1 MLCSWFPPKVLRA
14 ISCHHRRWKSRFR
27 LEPCSGIMPAASALS
42 PLARLVRQHDRD
54 RFLTALFAPA
64 ARRDELLAL
73 YAFNY
78 EIAKTREVVSEP
90 VLGQIRLQ
98 WWRES
103 LDAIYAG
110 DPVRGHEV
118 ATPLA
123 AAIRG
128 RGLTRAHFD
137 ALIAAREF
145 DLGGEA
151 PESLA
156 ALESYAEGSSA
167 RLVWLALEVL
177 GERGESAIAAGR
189 AVGIAYAQAGLL
201 RALPFHAR
209 MKRLYLPRDLCLAA
223 GLRVDAEVFEL
234 RSSPALRRIVAQVA
248 AAAAGHLAKARARR
262 GAVPRAAVL
271 AGADLA
277 SLARAEYDPFDRRL
291 AGRDTWRSWRLTL
304 AALAR
309 RY

>member
-1 MLCSWFPPKVLRA
+1 MAESQ
-14 ISCHHRRWKSRFR
+14 S
-27 LEPCSGIMPAASALS
+27 LS

-54 RFLTALFAPA
+54 RFLTTLFAPA
-64 ARRDELLAL
+64 AQREALLAL

-103 LDAIYAG
+103 LDSIYAG
-110 DPVRGHEV
+110 EPVRQHEV
-118 ATPLA
+118 VAPLA

-128 RGLTRAHFD
+128 HKLSRAHFD
-137 ALIAAREF
+137 ALIDARDF

-151 PESLA
+151 PESPA
-156 ALESYAEGSSA
+156 ALEAYAEGSSA
-167 RLVWLALEVL
+167 RLIWLALEVL
-177 GERGESAIAAGR
+177 GERGDAVRAVGR
-189 AVGIAYAQAGLL
+189 DVGIAYALAGLL

-209 MKRLYLPRDLCLAA
+209 MKRLYLPRDLCRAA

-234 RSSPALRRIVAQVA
+234 RSSPALRRVVERIA
-248 AAAAGHLAKARARR
+248 AIAAGHLADARAQRR
-262 GAVPRAAVL
+262 AVPRAAMPALLPGVL

-277 SLARAEYDPFDRRL
+277 RLARASYDPFDRRL
-291 AGRDTWRSWRLTL
+291 VGRDPWRGWRLTL

>member
-1 MLCSWFPPKVLRA
+1 LAESQ
-14 ISCHHRRWKSRFR
+14 S
-27 LEPCSGIMPAASALS
+27 LS
-42 PLARLVRQHDRD
+42 PPTHLVRRHDRD
-54 RFLTALFAPA
+54 RFLTTLFAPA
-64 ARRDELLAL
+64 ARRDDLLAL

-98 WWRES
+98 WWRET
-103 LDAIYAG
+103 LDAIYDG
-110 DPVRGHEV
+110 GSVREHEV
-118 ATPLA
+118 AAPLA

-128 RGLTRAHFD
+128 RGLGRAHFD

-145 DLGGEA
+145 DLVGE
-151 PESLA
+151 PPGSLA

-177 GERGESAIAAGR
+177 GERGAAAVGAGR
-189 AVGIAYAQAGLL
+189 AVGIAYALTGLL

-209 MKRLYLPRDLCLAA
+209 MKRLYLPRDLCHAA
-223 GLRVDAEVFEL
+223 GLRIDAELFEL
-234 RSSPALRRIVAQVA
+234 RSSPALCRVAEQVA
-248 AAAAGHLAKARARR
+248 AAAAAHLADARARR
-262 GAVPRAAVL
+262 DAVPRAALPALLPGAL

-277 SLARAEYDPFDRRL
+277 RLRRAGYDPFDRRL
-291 AGRDTWRSWRLTL
+291 AGPDPWRGWRLTL

>member
-1 MLCSWFPPKVLRA
+1 LAESQ
-14 ISCHHRRWKSRFR
+14 S
-27 LEPCSGIMPAASALS
+27 LS

-54 RFLTALFAPA
+54 RFLTTLFAPA
-64 ARRDELLAL
+64 ERRDDLLAL

-110 DPVRGHEV
+110 DPVRPHEV
-118 ATPLA
+118 AVPLA
-123 AAIRG
+123 DAIRG
-128 RGLTRAHFD
+128 RGLSRAHFD

-156 ALESYAEGSSA
+156 ALESYAADSSA

-177 GERGESAIAAGR
+177 SERGEAAIAAGR
-189 AVGIAYAQAGLL
+189 AVGIAYALAGLL
-201 RALPFHAR
+201 RAVAFHAR
-209 MKRLYLPRDLCLAA
+209 MKRLYLPRDLGIAA
-223 GLRVDAEVFEL
+223 GLHVDREVFEL
-234 RSSPALRRIVAQVA
+234 RSSPALRRVVAQVA
-248 AAAAGHLAKARARR
+248 AAAAGHLANARARR
-262 GAVPRAAVL
+262 GAVPRAALPALLPGVL

-277 SLARAEYDPFDRRL
+277 RLARAGYDPFDRRL
-291 AGRDTWRSWRLTL
+291 AGHDPWRGWRLTL

>member
-1 MLCSWFPPKVLRA
+1 
-14 ISCHHRRWKSRFR
+14 
-27 LEPCSGIMPAASALS
+27 MPAASALS

-262 GAVPRAAVL
+262 GAVPRAALPALLPAVL

>member
-1 MLCSWFPPKVLRA
+1 MAESQ
-14 ISCHHRRWKSRFR
+14 S
-27 LEPCSGIMPAASALS
+27 LS
-42 PLARLVRQHDRD
+42 PLACLVRQHDRD

-110 DPVRGHEV
+110 GAVRHHEV

-123 AAIRG
+123 AAIRD
-128 RGLTRAHFD
+128 RRLSRAHFD
-137 ALIAAREF
+137 ALIAARDF

-177 GERGESAIAAGR
+177 GERGATAIAAGR
-189 AVGIAYAQAGLL
+189 AVGIAYALAGLL

-209 MKRLYLPRDLCLAA
+209 MKRLYLPRDLSIAA
-223 GLRVDAEVFEL
+223 GLRIDEEVFEL
-234 RSSPALRRIVAQVA
+234 RSSAALRRVVEPVA
-248 AAAAGHLAKARARR
+248 AAAAGHLAQARAQRA
-262 GAVPRAAVL
+262 AVQRAALPALLPAVL

-277 SLARAEYDPFDRRL
+277 RLARAGYDPFDRRL
-291 AGRDTWRSWRLTL
+291 AGRDPWRGWRLTL

>member
-1 MLCSWFPPKVLRA
+1 LAESQSL
-14 ISCHHRRWKSRFR
+14 
-27 LEPCSGIMPAASALS
+27 PALT
-42 PLARLVRQHDRD
+42 RLVRQHDRD

-64 ARRDELLAL
+64 AVREDLLAL

-98 WWRES
+98 WWRET
-103 LDAIYAG
+103 LDTIYAG
-110 DPVRGHEV
+110 GPVRPHEV

-128 RGLTRAHFD
+128 RGLSREHVE
-137 ALIAAREF
+137 ALIAARDL
-145 DLGGEA
+145 DLGDEA
-151 PESLA
+151 PASLA
-156 ALESYAEGSSA
+156 ALEAYAEASSA

-177 GERGESAIAAGR
+177 GERGEAAVAAGR
-189 AVGIAYAQAGLL
+189 AIGIAYALAGLL

-209 MKRLYLPRDLCLAA
+209 MKRLYLPRDLSSAA
-223 GLRVDAEVFEL
+223 GLRIEAELFEL
-234 RSSPALRRIVAQVA
+234 RSSPALRQTVEQVA
-248 AAAAGHLAKARARR
+248 ATAAHHLAEARALRA
-262 GAVPRAAVL
+262 AVPRAALPALLPAVL

-277 SLARAEYDPFDRRL
+277 RLARAGYDPFDRRL
-291 AGRDTWRSWRLTL
+291 AGRDPRRSWRLTL

>member
-1 MLCSWFPPKVLRA
+1 MAESQ
-14 ISCHHRRWKSRFR
+14 S
-27 LEPCSGIMPAASALS
+27 LS

-54 RFLTALFAPA
+54 RFLTTLFAPA
-64 ARRDELLAL
+64 SRRDALLAL

-110 DPVRGHEV
+110 EPARQHEV
-118 ATPLA
+118 VAPLA
-123 AAIRG
+123 AAIRDG
-128 RGLTRAHFD
+128 ELSRAHFD
-137 ALIAAREF
+137 ALLEARDF

-151 PESLA
+151 PESAA

-177 GERGESAIAAGR
+177 GERGEAARAAGR
-189 AVGIAYAQAGLL
+189 AVGIAYALAGLL

-209 MKRLYLPRDLCLAA
+209 MKRLYLPLDLCRGA
-223 GLRVDAEVFEL
+223 GLRIDSEVFEL
-234 RSSPALRRIVAQVA
+234 RSSPALRRVVEQIA
-248 AAAAGHLAKARARR
+248 AIAAGRLADARAQR
-262 GAVPRAAVL
+262 GAVPRAAMPALLPGVL

-277 SLARAEYDPFDRRL
+277 RLARAGYDPFDRRL
-291 AGRDTWRSWRLTL
+291 AGRDPWRGWRLTL

>member
-1 MLCSWFPPKVLRA
+1 LAESQN
-14 ISCHHRRWKSRFR
+14 
-27 LEPCSGIMPAASALS
+27 LS

-64 ARRDELLAL
+64 ERREDLLAL

-98 WWRES
+98 WWRETI
-103 LDAIYAG
+103 DAIYAG
-110 DPVRGHEV
+110 GPVRPHEV

-123 AAIRG
+123 AAIR
-128 RGLTRAHFD
+128 RHELSRAHFN

-145 DLGGEA
+145 DLAGEA
-151 PESLA
+151 PQSPA

-167 RLVWLALEVL
+167 RLVWLALETL
-177 GERGESAIAAGR
+177 GERGASAVSAGR
-189 AVGIAYAQAGLL
+189 AVGVAYALAGLL

-209 MKRLYLPRDLCLAA
+209 MKRLYLPRDLSHAA
-223 GLRVDAEVFEL
+223 GLRVDADVFEL
-234 RSSPALRRIVAQVA
+234 RSSPALHRVVAQVA
-248 AAAAGHLAKARARR
+248 ASAAGHLASARAQSS
-262 GAVPRAAVL
+262 AVPRAALPALLPAVL
-271 AGADLA
+271 AAADLA
-277 SLARAEYDPFDRRL
+277 RLGRAGYDPFDRRL
-291 AGRDTWRSWRLTL
+291 ARRDPWRSWRLTL